1 MCVCYYACV
10 CVTYC
15 DFIYVYVYVVFSYCM
30 LCTYACPS
38 CWFFCFALA
47 FPSLGLTRKLEM
59 ESREDEAR
67 MWSILAILRFPDA
80 DAFYNQGV
88 LLNKMCCACIQIHWA
103 SLIMA
108 PHVHVLKGSDDVRMI
123 PSKFLKVLNWGATRS
138 NLVVPP
144 LWSFRLWKHPKL
156 RYLDVV
162 DVVDVVTLMT
172 WPGFDTYRGIYR
184 GQDAAQRRKSVSA
197 WTNLH
202 KACETMRT
210 LSPTL

>member
-1 MCVCYYACV
+1 MKPGCGRFLPFSASQMPMLFTTRVCYWTRCAV
-10 CVTYC
+10 
-15 DFIYVYVYVVFSYCM
+15 
-30 LCTYACPS
+30 
-38 CWFFCFALA
+38 LA
-47 FPSLGLTRKLEM
+47 FRSIEHRSSWLHMFMCWRVLMMCGWFPLG
-59 ESREDEAR
+59 
-67 MWSILAILRFPDA
+67 
-80 DAFYNQGV
+80 
-88 LLNKMCCACIQIHWA
+88 
-103 SLIMA
+103 
-108 PHVHVLKGSDDVRMI
+108 
-123 PSKFLKVLNWGATRS
+123 KFLKLLNWGATRS

-156 RYLDVV
+156 RYL